1 MLRTVP
7 LRVGRTTRL
16 VAPAALVALVAASV
30 TLPPGAAIASPN
42 EAGRRILETTGLSLD
57 AIRGI
62 GDAPL
67 IVELDVPDRSRQAA
81 LVGLMRVGADPTP
94 LFRSPVGPTAPPL
107 TLPERFGTFSPAEP
121 GPRDLAGLRLAE
133 DDYELL
139 ERCRPSDCRFKLD
152 AEAIEAVQS
161 IDWSASDAEQEFLE
175 FFRRS
180 LDADVAQYRD
190 RGLEGLITY
199 ADKPRPFPVADGVR
213 RLQRETAPLLELYPD
228 IRAYLDAYPAPT
240 PASVSDHLVWTLSDF
255 GFRPTLSV
263 DHLVVGESGHAE
275 GLRSAVVLRTIY
287 ASHYLAGRLQLA
299 GVIDGEKV
307 FGVPGHFVLAVDQI
321 LFDDEVGRFKRM
333 LLGRGLAS
341 TIEDRL
347 IALRERVGAES

>member
-1 MLRTVP
+1 MFRSLS
-7 LRVGRTTRL
+7 LRVNRRSRLAAPICSVVLIAGTTAL
-16 VAPAALVALVAASV
+16 PVGAAL
-30 TLPPGAAIASPN
+30 ASPN
-42 EAGRRILETTGLSLD
+42 EAGRRILETTGLSID

-62 GDAPL
+62 GDDPL
-67 IVELDVPDRSRQAA
+67 IVELDVAEPSRQAA

-94 LFRSPVGPTAPPL
+94 LFEAAVGPKAPPL
-107 TLPERFGTFSPAEP
+107 TLAERHGTFSSAEP
-121 GPRDLAGLRLAE
+121 AARDLSGLRVAD

-161 IDWSASDAEQEFLE
+161 IDWSATGAEQEFLE

-180 LDADVAQYRD
+180 LDADVTRYRD
-190 RGLEGLITY
+190 RGLDGLITY
-199 ADKPRPFPVADGVR
+199 ADKPRPYPVADGVR

-228 IRAYLDAYPAPT
+228 IRAYLEAYPAPA

-347 IALRERVGAES
+347 IALREQVGAES